1 MRIGILTYHRSHNYG
16 ALLQAYALKE
26 YISSLGKDVCF
37 IDYWPH
43 YHQEMY
49 ALWKPSQFR
58 KASIMGKIR
67 MLLIYLLFSWK
78 RKRRMVLFER
88 FIAKYILPLASVDDR
103 FDLVVYGSDQIWR
116 YQDHASYKGYNPVYF
131 GDKTITS
138 KSKISYA
145 ASMGVIKLS
154 EKDRSQL
161 SDWLLNLDMISVREE
176 DLRDAIRP
184 LTSKD
189 IRLVVDPVFLL
200 PQDSWKSIMSPRQR
214 KGRYILS
221 YNLQLNS
228 LTRQVAKMV
237 GEKMRLPIVEIK
249 GGIYLFDSDGKRSM
263 VGPCEFLSWIYYS
276 DCVVS
281 SSFHGIA
288 FSILFKKCV
297 YATLTRNM
305 GRARSLLN
313 KVGLEDHFVF
323 DMEGFD
329 LSEIESTGN
338 ETLLN
343 GFIAESRAYLNEC
356 FDLLGEGKSLYIR

>member
-26 YISSLGKDVCF
+26 YISSLEKDVCF

-67 MLLIYLLFSWK
+67 MLLISLLFSWK

-288 FSILFKKCV
+288 FSVLFEKHF
-297 YATLTRNM
+297 YATLERNA
-305 GRARSLLN
+305 GRVRSLLSRIGLESRIVSDCDAFTM
-313 KVGLEDHFVF
+313 KDFSYEGRGRLLADCIADSKHYLDTCVGL
-323 DMEGFD
+323 
-329 LSEIESTGN
+329 I
-338 ETLLN
+338 
-343 GFIAESRAYLNEC
+343 
-356 FDLLGEGKSLYIR
+356 